1 MTTDQGAARA
11 RKSKTADGAWAVET
25 EGPARGASP
34 MFFRVPVGAELCGGW
49 FTPDDKTYFLAVQH
63 PGVDGVDGVEQWEKF
78 DSTPT
83 FEDQAT
89 RWPDFKPD
97 MPVRPSVVAIT
108 KRDGGVIGS

>member
-1 MTTDQGAARA
+1 MTTDQGAAWV

-25 EGPARGASP
+25 DGPARGTSR

-63 PGVDGVDGVEQWEKF
+63 PGVDGVEQWDKF
-78 DSTPT
+78 GRTLT

-108 KRDGGVIGS
+108 KKDGGVIGS